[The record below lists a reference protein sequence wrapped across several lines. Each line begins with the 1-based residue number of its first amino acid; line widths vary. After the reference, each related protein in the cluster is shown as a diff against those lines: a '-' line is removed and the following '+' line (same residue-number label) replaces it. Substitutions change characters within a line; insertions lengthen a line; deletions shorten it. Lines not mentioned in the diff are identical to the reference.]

1 MTDPRDRPGD
11 DDAEDG
17 RAGDR
22 DVGREDGREVDAIE
36 DRATAASRETG
47 ASADATGS
55 EAPNPPRTTT
65 FGWLTVPKFGAAGSG
80 GLELEPGPEAD

>member
-1 MTDPRDRPGD
+1 MINPRDLPGND
-11 DDAEDG
+11 GSEDG
-17 RAGDR
+17 R

-36 DRATAASRETG
+36 DRATAASTETG

-65 FGWLTVPKFGAAGSG
+65 FGWLTAPKFGSAGSG